1 MQETAYNELNNN
13 YIKRLLLKDL
23 EIENCGCETFCCDYQ
38 TSNYYIKRKFF
49 RQKVRQRQIC
59 KSIVFNFRKIK
70 SVHQ

>member
-1 MQETAYNELNNN
+1 MQKTAYNELNNN

-38 TSNYYIKRKFF
+38 TSNYYIKRNFF